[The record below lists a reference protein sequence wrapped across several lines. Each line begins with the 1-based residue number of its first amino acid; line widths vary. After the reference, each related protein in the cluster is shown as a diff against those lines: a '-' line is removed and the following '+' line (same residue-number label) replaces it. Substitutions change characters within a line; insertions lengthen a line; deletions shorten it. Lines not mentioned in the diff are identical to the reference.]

1 MQCSQAILQNV
12 HCIKNNSA
20 ASSKII
26 TMTAMCSQVRRL
38 FQWSLW
44 IKIIVSLLLLLI
56 KPTLEH
62 RHSIQNSHF
71 TLGSSLSTC
80 HCDILKRSKVTY
92 PGYTYSVT
100 YKLLINLQW
109 KFTESRQIIRVHF
122 FKHFHFFFP
131 YDLTF
136 IFIESNSKI
145 SMENTYSFPIGALVK
160 QKAGV
165 PGTGMCSK

>member
-1 MQCSQAILQNV
+1 MFSIFLMQCSQAILQNV

-56 KPTLEH
+56 KRTLEH

-122 FKHFHFFFP
+122 FKHFHFFFF
-131 YDLTF
+131 LMT
-136 IFIESNSKI
+136 SHS
-145 SMENTYSFPIGALVK
+145 YS
-160 QKAGV
+160 
-165 PGTGMCSK
+165 